1 MGTVITLY
9 VRGQE
14 GLREAADERLDGRY
28 LSGEALSSYVG
39 EDEQVAYVLVN
50 KRSGV
55 TVERV
60 AGEETYKPAR
70 KRRALVA
77 VTDVRLLV
85 AVGGAD
91 GGRDRIV
98 SIPLSTITDV
108 DTEQSFLGGSLVVTT
123 DADEAWTIP
132 CRDDLDDVVSYLNS
146 AQRAWSRAD
155 RFTAEADEQVGTARD
170 RLDEAAYEQALDLAG
185 DALSVLAD
193 GRALLGTF
201 EMGAGVLANAEFE
214 GLEAS
219 IRTIQRRAH
228 AGIAAAHR
236 SRAHDY
242 RSAERFEDA
251 HDRLER
257 AREACEQAL
266 AIAADDPPD
275 DELAARLDAIERE
288 TKTLERTPAMAAEA
302 TLATA
307 RGVEDPEQRSESLED
322 ALDRYRDLLGL
333 CWGPDAPFRG
343 DTDAIRERIL
353 VIVEE
358 VLDARTDVARQS
370 LVAAD
375 RLAVRDQADSALAA
389 CDRADEQL
397 DAARTVVDE
406 LAPDEREVVETW
418 RDAVE
423 DQRDRIGEQHDDD
436 TSEERPKRSTEGP
449 QATNTNPKAT
459 DGDPQAT
466 DGDPTVERADG
477 QQEPASRDDR
487 LAALD
492 RPAFT
497 RLVADLWR
505 SLGWQTTVFTE
516 SVDQYDVMASR
527 TDPVELRVLVWA
539 VHRPGGALGT
549 TAIDRCAADR
559 ANVEQADVAALV
571 TTGDVPD
578 TVRDR
583 ARDHNVKLLD
593 REDLLDLLDHEDV
606 SAFLEE

>member
-14 GLREAADERLDGRY
+14 GLREAADERLDGQY
-28 LSGEALSSYVG
+28 LSGEALSTYVG

-55 TVERV
+55 TVER
-60 AGEETYKPAR
+60 AEGEETYKPAR

-91 GGRDRIV
+91 GGADRIV
-98 SIPLSTITDV
+98 SIPLSTIMDV
-108 DTEQSFLGGSLVVTT
+108 DTQQSFLGGALVVTT

-155 RFTAEADEQVGTARD
+155 RFTAKADERIETARD
-170 RLDEAAYEQALDLAG
+170 RLDEAAYDQALDLAG
-185 DALSVLAD
+185 DALSILAD
-193 GRALLGTF
+193 GRDILDTF
-201 EMGAGVLANAEFE
+201 EMGEGVLANAEFE
-214 GLEAS
+214 GREAS

-236 SRAHDY
+236 ARAHDH

-266 AIAADDPPD
+266 AIAADDPPG

-288 TKTLERTPAMAAEA
+288 TNALERAPAMAAEA

-307 RGVEDPEQRSESLED
+307 RDVEDPEQRSESLED
-322 ALDRYRDLLGL
+322 ALDRYRDLLGV
-333 CWGPDAPFRG
+333 CWGPDASFRG

-358 VLDARTDVARQS
+358 ALDARIAVARQS

-406 LAPDEREVVETW
+406 LAPAKSDAIETW
-418 RDAVE
+418 RAAVE
-423 DQRDRIGEQHDDD
+423 DQRDRIEGRHDDD
-436 TSEERPKRSTEGP
+436 TSEECPARSTDDP
-449 QATNTNPKAT
+449 QATE
-459 DGDPQAT
+459 GDPQAT
-466 DGDPTVERADG
+466 DADPTVERADG

-505 SLGWQTTVFTE
+505 SVGWQTTVFTE

-593 REDLLDLLDHEDV
+593 REDLLDNEDV
-606 SAFLEE
+606 SAILEE